1 MSTENN
7 PLTLFSKTLADAV
20 EKAGAAIVL
29 VKGRRRMP
37 SSGIAYAADLILT
50 ADHTIERDEGLVV
63 ILPDGTE
70 VAAELAGRDPSSDL
84 ALLRLV
90 EPVATVAETGMDE
103 TRVGELVMAVGRPSG
118 SGVEASLGVISA
130 INGPVR
136 TRRGGMI
143 EKFIR
148 TDAVP
153 LPGFSGGPLVN
164 AAGQIIGISTSGL
177 AHGTLL
183 TLPAKVAWKTA
194 AYLAEHGSLKRGYL
208 GLSSQVVAVPETAV
222 ESLSRDQDTGLLVV
236 NIEPDSPAAASDLM
250 VGDIIVGIAGNPV
263 SDHDEL
269 AVQLTGEVVGQPTA
283 VDILRGGALQTVEVT
298 IGERP
303 TPKHGRRRRGRR
315 GKDHGRGRRHHHSRR
330 RRHP

>member
-7 PLTLFSKTLADAV
+7 PLTLFSKTLADAT
-20 EKAGAAIVL
+20 EKAGAATVL

-37 SSGIAYAADLILT
+37 SSGIASAADLIIT
-50 ADHTIERDEGLVV
+50 ADHTVERDDNLLVV
-63 ILPDGTE
+63 LPDGTE
-70 VAAELAGRDPSSDL
+70 VEAEIAGRDPSSDL
-84 ALLRLV
+84 ALLRLA
-90 EPVATVAETGMDE
+90 EPKADVAETIGNDAV
-103 TRVGELVMAVGRPSG
+103 RVGELVLAVGRPSP
-118 SGVEASLGVISA
+118 SGIEASLGIVSA

-143 EKFIR
+143 EEFIR

-153 LPGFSGGPLVN
+153 LPGFSGGPLIN
-164 AAGQIIGISTSGL
+164 AAGQVVGINTSGL

-208 GLSSQVVAVPETAV
+208 GLSSQVVAVPEAAT
-222 ESLSRDQDTGLLVV
+222 ESLGREQVAGLLIV
-236 NIEPDSPAAASDLM
+236 NIEAESPAAASDLM
-250 VGDIIVGIAGNPV
+250 VGDIIVGVAGNAV
-263 SDHDEL
+263 NDHDEL

-283 VDILRGGALQTVEVT
+283 IDIIRGGVLQAVVVT

-303 TPKHGRRRRGRR
+303 TPKHGGRRRGQRSSN
-315 GKDHGRGRRHHHSRR
+315 RGRRHHRR
-330 RRHP
+330 SHGRRHP